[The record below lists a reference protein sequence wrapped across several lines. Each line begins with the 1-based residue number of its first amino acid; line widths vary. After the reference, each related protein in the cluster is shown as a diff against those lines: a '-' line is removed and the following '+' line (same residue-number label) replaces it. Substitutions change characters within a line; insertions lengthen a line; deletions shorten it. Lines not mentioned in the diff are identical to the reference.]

1 MKRILGWWNRIWQG
15 WRQDR
20 LLQAV
25 MRNTGY
31 LFSGNTLSMVI
42 TSLMGLLTAV
52 MLGAAG
58 YGELGMI
65 VMYASSINRLFSF
78 RMGEVVIKYAGQ
90 HLALGER
97 LQASA
102 VIKTAAAVEA
112 VTSLFAYLLL
122 VITAPAAALY
132 IIKDPQAAPLI
143 VFYGISLLG
152 SLIAE
157 TSTATLQLGGHYRT
171 QAVLTLAQSLLTAV
185 LIVVAFVLHGGLA
198 AVLIAYL
205 AGKLALGLGSAVMAL
220 YWMRSLLGEG
230 WHQTPFHL
238 FANRREMAR
247 FAISTNLSGTINLV
261 IRDSEVLWVGFF
273 LSKVEA
279 GYYKFALALMN
290 VILMPITPFITTTF
304 PEITRSVAQKSWRR
318 LRNLIQR
325 TSMVAAA
332 WTLACGVG
340 ILLLG
345 SWVLTL
351 LKNGEYLPSYPAI
364 LILLLGF
371 GTANI
376 FFWNRPLLLAFGK
389 PNYPLVITALV
400 GAFKTVLMF
409 ILVRPYGFLAQAAL
423 MSSYFVVSVSLIVRK
438 GWILMRGEETSSL
451 RENETGVLT
460 NGH

>member
-1 MKRILGWWNRIWQG
+1 MKCILGWWNRIWQG

-65 VMYASSINRLFSF
+65 VMYASSVNRLFSF

-97 LQASA
+97 RQASA

-132 IIKDPQAAPLI
+132 IIKDPQAAPLL

-152 SLIAE
+152 GLIAE
-157 TSTATLQLGGHYRT
+157 TCTATLQLGGHYRT
-171 QAVLTLAQSLLTAV
+171 QAALTLVQSLLTAV
-185 LIVVAFVLHGGLA
+185 LIAVAFVLHGGLV
-198 AVLIAYL
+198 AVLFAYL
-205 AGKLALGLGSAVMAL
+205 AGKLVLGLGSAIMAL
-220 YWMRSLLGEG
+220 HWMRSLLGEG

-238 FANRREMAR
+238 IANRREMAR

-318 LRNLIQR
+318 LRDLIQR

-345 SWVLTL
+345 NWVLTL

-376 FFWNRPLLLAFGK
+376 FFWNRPLLLAFGR
-389 PNYPLVITALV
+389 PNYPLVVTALV
-400 GAFKTVLMF
+400 GACKTLLMF

-423 MSSYFVVSVSLIVRK
+423 LSSYFIVSVSLIVRK
-438 GWILMRGEETSSL
+438 GWVLMKGEEASSL
-451 RENETGVLT
+451 RENEMGVLT
-460 NGH
+460 NGD